1 MKKVLLGMFIL
12 SAMAMAKENTNV
24 YLKAGLDLYGKF
36 KEIKEE
42 DINVTKSEHE
52 DLGYEFSIEATQ
64 NILPNF
70 ELGVGVGFQ
79 DHGNPKPGDNVGGKF
94 ARLSNF
100 KSIPLYVTAK
110 YDFPLDSEWK
120 PYFKTD
126 LGYSFNLKSKKTL
139 YSNSN
144 EDFSLKSEYNNGMY
158 WGAGFG
164 IEYNNIVADLMYKM
178 NYGKVKLTE
187 NSDGET
193 RSKSSKIDY
202 GRVTLSV
209 GYKFN
214 F

>member
-1 MKKVLLGMFIL
+1 MKKVLLGIFIL
-12 SAMAMAKENTNV
+12 SSIAMAKENTNV
-24 YLKAGLDLYGKF
+24 YLKAGLDLYGRF
-36 KEIKEE
+36 KEIKDEN
-42 DINVTKSEHE
+42 INITKSERKN
-52 DLGYEFSIEATQ
+52 LGYEFSIEATQ
-64 NILPNF
+64 NIVPNF

-79 DHGNPKPGDNVGGKF
+79 EHGKPKPGNNIGGEF
-94 ARLSNF
+94 AKLSSF

-110 YDFPLDSEWK
+110 YDFPLVSEWK

-139 YSNSN
+139 YSD
-144 EDFSLKSEYNNGMY
+144 EDFNLKSEYNNGIY

-164 IEYNNIVADLMYKM
+164 VEYNNVVADLMYKM
-178 NYGKVKLTE
+178 NYGKVKFTE
-187 NSDGET
+187 NSNGKI